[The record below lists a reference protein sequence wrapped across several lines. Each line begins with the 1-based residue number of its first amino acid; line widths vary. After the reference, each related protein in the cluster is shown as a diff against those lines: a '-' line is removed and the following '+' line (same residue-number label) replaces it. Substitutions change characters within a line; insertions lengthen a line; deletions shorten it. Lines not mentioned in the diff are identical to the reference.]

1 MSWLLPRGSGGA
13 PPGVAS
19 SSCRMRSGWKDHAI
33 TTIGKCL
40 CHAAAIKK
48 PCLIMPRHGYR
59 ITIGRSSLGIRC
71 LSRLTGQERCNR
83 DDTGR
88 RLIPRK
94 AFDGRNRAT
103 HAYVDNDL
111 INVEGHLMETVMRR
125 SEAINQAQIRR
136 LPGGSGGGDPRR
148 GDAGGRGGQ
157 AAGGRAD
164 GAAAGD
170 RRAGAGAS
178 VRHDGGR
185 AVRADTH

>member
-1 MSWLLPRGSGGA
+1 MSWLLPGGSGGA

-88 RLIPRK
+88 RLSRRLIPRK

-148 GDAGGRGGQ
+148 RGAGGRGGR
-157 AAGGRAD
+157 AAGGRC
-164 GAAAGD
+164 GCGGST
-170 RRAGAGAS
+170 RRSRG
-178 VRHDGGR
+178 
-185 AVRADTH
+185 VRAA